1 MSATTKDLTL
11 YHFAGASS
19 FATNVV
25 LHWTGQSATVL
36 KPAETA
42 KGLSGDYADQINPA
56 AVVPSIV
63 LPNGNILTENIAVLN
78 YIAKTAGREDLAGGD
93 DLWEQSQVLKWSSF
107 LSSDV
112 HSSFWLVFF
121 TDRFTTSDDPAAL
134 AQVKEAGLKRV
145 HEKVTILENHMKG
158 RQWLVG
164 DSKTFAD
171 AHLYVF
177 VRWMT
182 AYMTPMMEDFPSL
195 KSFGERMADDEGVK
209 AALQYEDEAIWGLN

>member
-1 MSATTKDLTL
+1 MSTATTDPTL
-11 YHFAGASS
+11 YHFAGATS
-19 FATNVV
+19 FATNIV
-25 LHWTGQSATVL
+25 LSWTGQSANVL

-42 KGLSGDYADQINPA
+42 KELSGSYADQINPA
-56 AVVPSIV
+56 ALVPSLV
-63 LPNGNILTENIAVLN
+63 LPDGNILTENIAVLN
-78 YIAKTAGREDLAGGD
+78 YVAKKVGRQDLAGGD
-93 DLWEQSQVLKWSSF
+93 DLWGQSQVLKWSSF

-121 TDRFTTSDDPAAL
+121 TDRFTTSNDPAVL

-145 HEKVTILENHMKG
+145 HQKLTILENHMKD

-164 DSKTFAD
+164 DDKTFAD

-182 AYMTPMMEDFPSL
+182 LFFSSMMEDFPNL
-195 KSFGERMADDEGVK
+195 KLFGERMSEDVGVK
-209 AALQYEDEAIWGLN
+209 DALQYEDEAQWSIN